1 MGVRARLLVIG
12 FLLFSLATLAVAFS
26 HQRDYWGPF
35 RGRVV
40 DADTGEP
47 VAGAVM
53 LVVWTEAYGLGLL
66 ETRFHDAKEAVS
78 DKDGRWEVPRL
89 EDSRIRI
96 TVLWPEFHMFVPG
109 YELKEDIVTPPSSDR
124 VYLDDTVT
132 TVRRIKTRAEL
143 VRKSRGRPSVVPAD
157 RLPETTAA
165 VNRERAMLGYD
176 PLPILRR
183 GNP

>member
-109 YELKEDIVTPPSSDR
+109 YELKEDIVTPPSSD
-124 VYLDDTVT
+124 
-132 TVRRIKTRAEL
+132 L